1 MELLFEILGEIFF
14 EGIFEIIKNKNIS
27 KWIRYP
33 LFIFINALYLVIL
46 GIFLI
51 ISIKLFIKK
60 GTVLCRSYF
69 TRSCSNRFLSLD
81 TKKYFRKCLR

>member
-51 ISIKLFIKK
+51 ISIKLF
-60 GTVLCRSYF
+60 
-69 TRSCSNRFLSLD
+69 
-81 TKKYFRKCLR
+81 TKKEILGGVVMLFILFLLLILYICFFRKLLKK

>member
-33 LFIFINALYLVIL
+33 LFIFMNALYLVIL
-46 GIFLI
+46 GIFI

-60 GTVLCRSYF
+60 EILGGVVMLF
-69 TRSCSNRFLSLD
+69 ILFLLLIL
-81 TKKYFRKCLR
+81 YICFFRKLLKK

>member
-1 MELLFEILGEIFF
+1 MELLLVMELLFEILGEIFF

-51 ISIKLFIKK
+51 ISIKLFTKK
-60 GTVLCRSYF
+60 EILVLCFLFCFFFS
-69 TRSCSNRFLSLD
+69 SCIFVFL
-81 TKKYFRKCLR
+81 

>member
-33 LFIFINALYLVIL
+33 VNH
-46 GIFLI
+46 
-51 ISIKLFIKK
+51 
-60 GTVLCRSYF
+60 
-69 TRSCSNRFLSLD
+69 
-81 TKKYFRKCLR
+81 

>member
-1 MELLFEILGEIFF
+1 MDFLVELIGEIFL
-14 EGIFEIIKNKNIS
+14 EGILEVIRNKNIS

-60 GTVLCRSYF
+60 EILGGVVMLF
-69 TRSCSNRFLSLD
+69 ILFLLLIL
-81 TKKYFRKCLR
+81 YICFFRKLLKK